1 VGKLVPLVTNTL
13 LDDRLRKVDKRFD
26 RHQILLLSVWAELE
40 KCRKVYPSQGRR
52 ELVDILRYFECE
64 FPLDEKALRC
74 ALVCLR
80 IVSERYEANAAWASE
95 PRAPGLGPE
104 SRA

>member
-40 KCRKVYPSQGRR
+40 ECRKVYPSQGRR

-74 ALVCLR
+74 ALICLR
-80 IVSERYEANAAWASE
+80 IVSERYEANGRGPAS
-95 PRAPGLGPE
+95 PGRRGSAPE